1 LGRFVLK
8 RLLHLIPVLL
18 GISLLTFLVMH
29 LAPGDFLSQMESNPL
44 ISSETI
50 ASMRERFGLDRPWPV
65 QYVLWLKNIFLK
77 LDFGESFSRHQPVFQ
92 VLAPAAANS
101 LVLALAAAVVTWLV
115 ALPLGILA
123 AVKQNTWVDRAAS
136 LVAVLG
142 ISVPEVFLALLV
154 LFFAA
159 RTGWFPLGGMVS
171 LDHDSLSWWGKA
183 FDRLHHLI
191 LPALVLATVPLAS
204 RMRQMRASL
213 LEVLRADYVTTARA
227 KGLPESRVVMKHAV
241 RNALNPLVT
250 LFGYTLGGLLSGAFL
265 VEVIL
270 SWPGLGRVTIDALL
284 TRDLYLIMGSVL
296 MASGVLV
303 LGNLV
308 ADLLL
313 LAVDPR
319 LRSEGA

>member
-1 LGRFVLK
+1 
-8 RLLHLIPVLL
+8 
-18 GISLLTFLVMH
+18 MH
-29 LAPGDFLSQMESNPL
+29 LAPGDFMSQIEINPQ
-44 ISSETI
+44 ISPETI

-65 QYVLWLKNIFLK
+65 QYALWLKNIFLK

-92 VLAPAAANS
+92 VLAPAAVNS
-101 LVLALAAAVVTWLV
+101 LVLALAAALVTWLV

-123 AVKQNTWVDRAAS
+123 AVKQNTWVDRTAS

-154 LFFAA
+154 LFMAA

-171 LDHDSLSWWGKA
+171 LDHDSLSWSGRVL
-183 FDRLHHLI
+183 DRLHHLI

-227 KGLPESRVVMKHAV
+227 KGLSESRVVLKHAV

-296 MASGVLV
+296 MASSVLV

-319 LRSEGA
+319 VRSEGA

>member
-1 LGRFVLK
+1 
-8 RLLHLIPVLL
+8 LHLIPVLL
-18 GISLLTFLVMH
+18 GISFLTFLLIH
-29 LAPGDFLSQMESNPL
+29 LAPGDFLSQVEINPQV
-44 ISSETI
+44 SPETI
-50 ASMRERFGLDRPWPV
+50 ASMRERFGLDKPWPV
-65 QYVLWLKNIFLK
+65 QYLLWIKNIFLK

-92 VLAPAAANS
+92 VLAPAAMNS
-101 LVLALAAAVVTWLV
+101 LGLALAAALVTWVL

-123 AVKQNTWVDRAAS
+123 AVKQHSWVDRVAS

-154 LFFAA
+154 LFMAA
-159 RTGWFPLGGMVS
+159 KTGWFPLGGMVS
-171 LDHDSLSWWGKA
+171 LDHDSLSWGGKVL
-183 FDRLHHLI
+183 DRLHHLI

-204 RMRQMRASL
+204 RTRQMRASL
-213 LEVLRADYVTTARA
+213 LEVLRAEYVTTARA
-227 KGLPESRVVMKHAV
+227 KGLPESRVVVKHAV

-296 MASGVLV
+296 MASSVLV

-313 LAVDPR
+313 LVVDPR
-319 LRSEGA
+319 LRTEGA

>member
-1 LGRFVLK
+1 MGRFVLQ
-8 RLLHLIPVLL
+8 RLLHLIPVLF
-18 GISLLTFLVMH
+18 GISLLTFLIMH
-29 LAPGDFLSQMESNPL
+29 LAPGDFMSQIEINPQ
-44 ISSETI
+44 ISPETI

-65 QYVLWLKNIFLK
+65 QYALWLKNIFLK

-92 VLAPAAANS
+92 VLAPAAVNS
-101 LVLALAAAVVTWLV
+101 LVLALAAALVTWLV

-123 AVKQNTWVDRAAS
+123 AVKQNTWVDRTAS

-154 LFFAA
+154 LFMAA

-171 LDHDSLSWWGKA
+171 LDHDSLSWSGRVL
-183 FDRLHHLI
+183 DRLHHLI

-227 KGLPESRVVMKHAV
+227 KGLSESRVVLKHAV

-296 MASGVLV
+296 MASSVLV

-319 LRSEGA
+319 VRSEGA

>member
-1 LGRFVLK
+1 
-8 RLLHLIPVLL
+8 
-18 GISLLTFLVMH
+18 MH
-29 LAPGDFLSQMESNPL
+29 LAPGDFMSQIEINPQ
-44 ISSETI
+44 ISPETI

-65 QYVLWLKNIFLK
+65 QYALWLKNIFLK

-92 VLAPAAANS
+92 VLAPAAVNS
-101 LVLALAAAVVTWLV
+101 LILALAAALVTWLV

-123 AVKQNTWVDRAAS
+123 AVKQNTWVDRTAS

-154 LFFAA
+154 LFMAA

-171 LDHDSLSWWGKA
+171 LDHDSLSWSGRVL
-183 FDRLHHLI
+183 DRLHHLI

-227 KGLPESRVVMKHAV
+227 KGLSESRVVLKHAV

-296 MASGVLV
+296 MASSVLV

-319 LRSEGA
+319 VRSEGA